1 MGAVLPLSNGHDD
14 HRTRTFR
21 PIMGKMAGFH
31 HAEVFVPVRLLCF
44 FLLLCT
50 GSLQAQPAAA
60 PEMSGAPKVV
70 TSTVTPWGIDRP
82 GQPPQGMLVDMQ
94 RALFQRAGLPFHNDM
109 KPYPRVIADIESGQA
124 DVAVMFVSPESERTG
139 ISLGQVVQER
149 IVVAMRAEAAAITQ
163 LNDLSNRY
171 VGHVRGSRYGAAFD
185 EHPGII
191 RVPVTDAEQG
201 LRMLLAG
208 RLDAMASTEHSLLYA
223 LYNAGLN
230 AADIRIALP
239 LLEARADLYIS
250 RRAADAPWREALQ
263 QALNAMQAD
272 NSLAAALYSHPY
284 WPYTSFCFA
293 GNRCLQAASVEE

>member
-1 MGAVLPLSNGHDD
+1 
-14 HRTRTFR
+14 TT
-21 PIMGKMAGFH
+21 
-31 HAEVFVPVRLLCF
+31 
-44 FLLLCT
+44 
-50 GSLQAQPAAA
+50 
-60 PEMSGAPKVV
+60 
-70 TSTVTPWGIDRP
+70 
-82 GQPPQGMLVDMQ
+82 
-94 RALFQRAGLPFHNDM
+94 
-109 KPYPRVIADIESGQA
+109 
-124 DVAVMFVSPESERTG
+124 
-139 ISLGQVVQER
+139 
-149 IVVAMRAEAAAITQ
+149 AAITQ
-163 LNDLSNRY
+163 LDDLNGRY

-185 EHPGII
+185 EHPGLI

-208 RLDAMASTEHSLLYA
+208 RLEAMASTEHSLLYA

-272 NSLAAALYSHPY
+272 NRLAAALYSHPY

-293 GNRCLQAASVEE
+293 GNRCLQATSAEE